1 MINSV
6 YGKGMKYL
14 RKRISVTI
22 VSNEK
27 DYLKKN
33 SKPTFI
39 STEIFDK
46 NYAAIPQSQKKNGP
60 EIVTVARLPCKK

>member
-46 NYAAIPQSQKKNGP
+46 NYAAIP
-60 EIVTVARLPCKK
+60 